1 MTKKSKEKSLHEL
14 WDTVKQNNICIMVA
28 LEGREHEEGS
38 ETLLKEIMNENFPNL
53 GKEMDIQ
60 VHEACKSPNRFTPQR
75 TGPRH
80 INIKLKVMTNYFE
93 SCKKTESH
101 HSREP
106 P

>member
-1 MTKKSKEKSLHEL
+1 MTKKSEEKSLHEL

-28 LEGREHEEGS
+28 VVRKRVWGS
-38 ETLLKEIMNENFPNL
+38 ETLFKEIMNENFPNL

-75 TGPRH
+75 TAPRH

-93 SCKKTESH
+93 SYKKKESH